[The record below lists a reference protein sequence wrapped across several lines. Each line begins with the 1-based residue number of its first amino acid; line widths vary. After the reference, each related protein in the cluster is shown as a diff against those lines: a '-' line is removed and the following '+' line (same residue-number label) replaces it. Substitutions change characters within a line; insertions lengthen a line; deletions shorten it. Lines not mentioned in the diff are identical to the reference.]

1 MDEVQGTKTIPGT
14 YSIKWMCTTTGRS
27 EPTGGRIEML
37 PAQHKSDGSG
47 WLPHEHINDESTTDS
62 EEDLLV
68 NTSADGSEDSS
79 ASSTDETPNTE
90 DPATAE
96 ISWNIPCIAHF
107 YWGAWEATFYCTYNI
122 HNHSF
127 SPWKDGLYPFAI
139 QAMNERM

>member
-1 MDEVQGTKTIPGT
+1 MDEVQGTKTILGT

-47 WLPHEHINDESTTDS
+47 WLPHEQINDESTTDS
-62 EEDLLV
+62 EDLLV